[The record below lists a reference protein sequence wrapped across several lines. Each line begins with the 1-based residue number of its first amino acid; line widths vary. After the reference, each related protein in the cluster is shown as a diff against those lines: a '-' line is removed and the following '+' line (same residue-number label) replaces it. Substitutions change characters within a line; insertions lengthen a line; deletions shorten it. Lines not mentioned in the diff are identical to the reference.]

1 LRNDFVVLL
10 KPKGGV
16 YVKPHEWLAALDHGT
31 PKKPN
36 LEKEKQMN
44 TKKIIS
50 TLTALILGIG
60 VGLVLAT
67 QVSAQEQKAGGKPK
81 EDRLSGTIQMINKDD
96 STITLRKGNVTRTV
110 VYNND
115 TKVTK
120 HNKPGSLDEVKEGR
134 RVICLGQFD
143 DRTRL
148 VATRIDVRDENP

>member
-1 LRNDFVVLL
+1 MN
-10 KPKGGV
+10 
-16 YVKPHEWLAALDHGT
+16 
-31 PKKPN
+31 KKKN
-36 LEKEKQMN
+36 
-44 TKKIIS
+44 IS
-50 TLTALILGIG
+50 ILTASILGIV
-60 VGLVLAT
+60 VGLVLAA
-67 QVSAQEQKAGGKPK
+67 QVRAQEKKAEATPK

-96 STITLRKGNVTRTV
+96 STITLRKGNITRTV
-110 VYNND
+110 VYNNN